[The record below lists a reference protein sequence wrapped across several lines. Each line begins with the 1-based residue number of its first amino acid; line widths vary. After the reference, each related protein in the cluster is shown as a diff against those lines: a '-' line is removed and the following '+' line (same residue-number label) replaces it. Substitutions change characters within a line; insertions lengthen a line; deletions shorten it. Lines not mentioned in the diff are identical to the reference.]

1 MIICNGVEL
10 AWSEGSVAELVVH
23 LGFPQKGIA
32 LAINGEIVPRSAW
45 SVTTLTAGSVVNV
58 VTATA
63 GG

>member
-10 AWSEGSVAELVVH
+10 AWSEGSVTELVAH

-32 LAINGEIVPRSAW
+32 FAINGEIVPRSMW
-45 SVTTLTAGSVVNV
+45 SVTSLMAGSVVDV
-58 VTATA
+58 VTAAA